1 MNTMLQF
8 SSSPSNF
15 MLTGVPIFIA
25 IVFIIVFGIIIYT
38 SIKGVSVWSSNNRAP
53 RVQEE
58 ALVLSKR
65 TENRSVGGN
74 QHPRTTSYYYI
85 TFEFINGTRKEFEVK
100 GNEFGL
106 LAEGDKGSLDY
117 QGTRFHKFMRESS

>member
-8 SSSPSNF
+8 SSPSNF

-25 IVFIIVFGIIIYT
+25 IVFIIVFGIIVFT
-38 SIKGVSVWSSNNRAP
+38 AFKGISVWSSNNRAP
-53 RVQEE
+53 REQEE

-65 TENRSVGGN
+65 TENRSIGGN
-74 QHPRTTSYYYI
+74 QHPRTTTYYYL
-85 TFEFINGTRKEFEVK
+85 TFEFINGTRKEFQVK

-106 LAEGDKGSLDY
+106 LAEGDKGTLDY
-117 QGTRFHKFMRESS
+117 QGTRFHDFVRESS